1 MDNMWYSRIFVDGYL
16 CQLNVDDCMV
26 DSCLNNGTCI
36 DEVKNFKCECHEA
49 YEGEFTDSLIYNFA

>member
-49 YEGEFTDSLIYNFA
+49 YEGEYRD